1 MKSNILLSAVIALS
15 LTQLSLSA
23 KEKTMEELSKEMS
36 NPLAQ
41 IWNLSFQNNYTIIKG
56 DTNIG
61 GVDVSGK
68 DHINTTL
75 FQPVLPIP
83 LENGMT
89 AFARPV
95 VTYIDAP
102 TGVSGHIDNP
112 QHATAF
118 GTNRESKLGDL
129 ILPMGVGVVKMK
141 GWSYGGG
148 LTFIFPTSQHE
159 TVASH
164 QYQAGP
170 TALALYANDQ
180 WTVGFHMQHWW
191 GITGDS
197 EFDDRNSDANPL
209 NDMELANHTDV
220 QYFIMYNLPHA
231 WQLRASPHITY
242 NWNEKSGNRLTL
254 PVAFGV
260 GKMVKIGP
268 MPVQLMAEYQKAVVT
283 PDYITSEDTIMIQAN
298 FIIKNPFGD
307 L

>member
-1 MKSNILLSAVIALS
+1 M
-15 LTQLSLSA
+15 TYTTLSA

-41 IWNLSFQNNYTIIKG
+41 IWNLSFQNNYTTVKA
-56 DTNIG
+56 N
-61 GVDVSGK
+61 VNNVSGE

-83 LENGMT
+83 LKNGMT

-95 VTYIDAP
+95 FTYINAP
-102 TGVSGHIDNP
+102 TNHAFNVDNP
-112 QHATAF
+112 QHPIVF
-118 GTNRESKLGDL
+118 GTDREAKLGDL

-141 GWSYGGG
+141 GWSYGIGA
-148 LTFIFPTSQHE
+148 TFIFPTSQHK

-170 TALALYANDQ
+170 TALALYANEDF
-180 WTVGFHMQHWW
+180 TIGTHIQHWW
-191 GITGDS
+191 GIT
-197 EFDDRNSDANPL
+197 DDGTDNVR
-209 NDMELANHTDV
+209 MANHTDI
-220 QYFIMYNLPHA
+220 QYFIIYNLPHA

-242 NWNEKSGNRLTL
+242 NWNAKSGNKLTL
-254 PVAFGV
+254 PLAFGV

-268 MPVQLMAEYQKAVVT
+268 MPVQLMAEYQKAVVK
-283 PDYITSEDTIMIQAN
+283 PNYITSEDTIMLQAN